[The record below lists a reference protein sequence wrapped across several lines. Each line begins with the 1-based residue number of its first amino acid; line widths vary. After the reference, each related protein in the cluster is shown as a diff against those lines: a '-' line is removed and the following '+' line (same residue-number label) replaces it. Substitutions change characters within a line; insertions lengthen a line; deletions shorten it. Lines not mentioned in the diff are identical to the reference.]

1 MTLMPATQKTPNYGA
16 FSYDCFFGSFKLKFL
31 HSYILIA
38 KDIEIQNK
46 PKFFFVFCFV
56 FCFMCQRMFW
66 EMDGK
71 DFAKKI
77 KMCEVFDIDA
87 CKTK

>member
-16 FSYDCFFGSFKLKFL
+16 FLYHCFFGSFKLKCL

-38 KDIEIQNK
+38 KYIKIQNK
-46 PKFFFVFCFV
+46 PEFFFVFVLFFV
-56 FCFMCQRMFW
+56 LLPKDVW

-71 DFAKKI
+71 DFAKEI